1 MHLIN
6 PSVYNGCICIHIPVV
21 SKRFLCILSDHWC
34 TAPDYMTP
42 EALNMTLDMWKMKFL
57 PIELGPDFRPRTSQ
71 CRMYPVSEEKLPL
84 YLAGAL
90 PPPPPPPD
98 PANPMMPPPPC
109 ADCWYCGEVNGWDY
123 DTSEMKNTAVSDND
137 WVCDKQK
144 RATDLFT
151 LGVVGLIIGTGIFS
165 MIADFYVSTTHTK
178 ITLL

>member
-1 MHLIN
+1 
-6 PSVYNGCICIHIPVV
+6 
-21 SKRFLCILSDHWC
+21 
-34 TAPDYMTP
+34 MTP

-165 MIADFYVSTTHTK
+165 MIADFYVSTTHTIIFLYIKK
-178 ITLL
+178 IVSLF